1 MRARRRNRSR
11 PAESAATGKTLDTL
25 HNVTSKV
32 VATAVAV
39 LLAGIVAAPAHASP
53 PSYGSN
59 GVFGV
64 ADNPQGDGWV
74 TAYIQPGHYRVDQA
88 PSMFPYQ
95 SAPGTWFRCHIF
107 PCSPSFPGNIIASGP
122 AVRDAP
128 TFVDVLPTD
137 AGVALHNVTLT
148 AMG

>member
-1 MRARRRNRSR
+1 M
-11 PAESAATGKTLDTL
+11 GKSLDTL
-25 HNVTSKV
+25 HGVKST
-32 VATAVAV
+32 VALTAATV
-39 LLAGIVAAPAHASP
+39 LLAGTLAVPAQASP

-64 ADNPQGDGWV
+64 GDNPGAEGWV

-95 SAPGTWFRCHIF
+95 SAPGFWYRCHSF
-107 PCSPSFPGNIIASGP
+107 PCSLSFPGNVIASGP

-128 TFVDVLPTD
+128 TFIDILPTD
-137 AGVALHNVTLT
+137 AGVALNNVTLT
-148 AMG
+148 VAA

>member
-1 MRARRRNRSR
+1 VQFA
-11 PAESAATGKTLDTL
+11 ALSAANCTQVVRSADTL
-25 HNVTSKV
+25 HSVKPTVAVTVAGV
-32 VATAVAV
+32 VLVAV
-39 LLAGIVAAPAHASP
+39 LAVPAHASP

-64 ADNPQGDGWV
+64 ATNPRDDGWV

-95 SAPGTWFRCHIF
+95 SAPGFWYRCHNF
-107 PCSPSFPGNIIASGP
+107 PCSPSFPGNVIASGP

-128 TFVDVLPTD
+128 TFMDVLPTD
-137 AGVALHNVTLT
+137 TAVALNNVTLT
-148 AMG
+148 IAY